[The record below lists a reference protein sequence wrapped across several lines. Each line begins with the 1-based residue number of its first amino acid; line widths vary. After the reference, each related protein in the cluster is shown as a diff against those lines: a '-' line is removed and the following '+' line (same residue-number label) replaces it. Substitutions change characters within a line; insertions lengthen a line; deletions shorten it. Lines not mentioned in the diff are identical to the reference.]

1 MVAREAET
9 VMRRYWEEGWN
20 QRKWATIDEVVAEN
34 HVDHNALPGLPAGR
48 EGQKALM
55 STYFTAFPDLKI
67 VTEDILVDGENVV
80 TRWTAIGTH
89 NGPLM
94 GIPPSGKS
102 MKVAGISIDRVING
116 QMVEGWYQFDALGMF
131 QQVGAIPAIA

>member
-1 MVAREAET
+1 
-9 VMRRYWEEGWN
+9 
-20 QRKWATIDEVVAEN
+20 
-34 HVDHNALPGLPAGR
+34 
-48 EGQKALM
+48 M

-131 QQVGAIPAIA
+131 QQVGAIPAMA